1 MSAVHSS
8 LEKSSLLPS
17 RMHSTR
23 GVEIHPLFR
32 RSPTVPLKTTGMVV
46 VVPMILRAAMM
57 DSDVNPNVSLTELDA
72 AISFFLFFS
81 FLFTLLCF
89 FFDGRRRET
98 RKKKNTY
105 K

>member
-72 AISFFLFFS
+72 AISFFLFFFFS
-81 FLFTLLCF
+81 LSSPLF
-89 FFDGRRRET
+89 FFRWSQARNE
-98 RKKKNTY
+98 KKKEY
-105 K
+105 L